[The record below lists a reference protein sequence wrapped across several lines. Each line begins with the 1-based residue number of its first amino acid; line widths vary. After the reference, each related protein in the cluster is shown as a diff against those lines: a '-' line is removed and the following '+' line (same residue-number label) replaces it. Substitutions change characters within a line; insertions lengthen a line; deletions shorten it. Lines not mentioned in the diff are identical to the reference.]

1 MVEINGIY
9 SKNLTARNKPNFTEV
24 IIQHLG
30 SSRESARL
38 RGPSAMSPAVKLTNE
53 DDDEHAAK
61 LALCLAKAKA
71 LLHSAEKEDFANAAM
86 QSTFVLQQALFKNE
100 LGEFDNNWVGA
111 VRVLRNRIVHYN

>member
-1 MVEINGIY
+1 M
-9 SKNLTARNKPNFTEV
+9 TE
-24 IIQHLG
+24 
-30 SSRESARL
+30 SE
-38 RGPSAMSPAVKLTNE
+38 PSAMPYLVPAVRCSSQKRLDKAYKKLKNE

-61 LALCLAKAKA
+61 VALCLAKANA

-100 LGEFDNNWVGA
+100 LGEFDNNWGGA